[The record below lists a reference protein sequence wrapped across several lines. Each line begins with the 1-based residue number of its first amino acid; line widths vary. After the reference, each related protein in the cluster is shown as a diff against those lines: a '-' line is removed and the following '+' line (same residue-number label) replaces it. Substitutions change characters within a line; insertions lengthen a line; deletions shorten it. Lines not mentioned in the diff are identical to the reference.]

1 MLEILLYAGRAIMPL
16 LLTMALGCW
25 LRRSAHWSDDFYRQL
40 NSFCFH
46 VLLPVQLFLNVY
58 AIEDL
63 SVLNWRL
70 LGFIVLCIVGAAGL
84 GVAVAPLFAR
94 ERAQRVVIAQ
104 ATFRANQ
111 VIMGIPLA
119 SALGGQ
125 DALIFASLVTSV
137 CVPVFNMLAVLM
149 LTAYSTDGKSI
160 SWREEVRQIFRNPL
174 ILGALAGLVTVLV
187 RQLLPQVDGQ
197 PVFSLRSGLPSIYKA
212 CSDLSKV
219 ASPLV
224 LLILGAVAFVLL
236 LFCNVPEEAAAP
248 ADAPAQKGGYDWR
261 IIVPYVLVF
270 GFYFIAEH
278 GVMNWMVAYGVDGLG
293 LPQASAAK
301 YLSVFF
307 GGMMIGR
314 LCLSPLVD
322 KLGALKSLAA
332 FGGVSCVL
340 YLIGSLGGAVTM
352 PVWAISGLSFSIL
365 YPTLVMSIR
374 LYFPA
379 QQVSGAAGT
388 ILSIASLADILFN
401 VGFGKLVDMTGYA
414 VSIRVLPLSALAF
427 FIVFILFTKFCKP
440 TQKLK

>member
-1 MLEILLYAGRAIMPL
+1 MTKKWSSRLTFFAFVVLMVGLGSNDSLRGIFSTIFQEHFSLTTTQLGLIVTASYIGNLVFLLVGGNLSTRFSKKRVLQVLILIWMAALALFAFTSNYTVLLIGMALALGSSTLLNTTMNLITPL
-16 LLTMALGCW
+16 LFATAPG
-25 LRRSAHWSDDFYRQL
+25 FFV
-40 NSFCFH
+40 NF
-46 VLLPVQLFLNVY
+46 LFFTQE
-58 AIEDL
+58 I
-63 SVLNWRL
+63 
-70 LGFIVLCIVGAAGL
+70 G
-84 GVAVAPLFAR
+84 
-94 ERAQRVVIAQ
+94 
-104 ATFRANQ
+104 
-111 VIMGIPLA
+111 
-119 SALGGQ
+119 
-125 DALIFASLVTSV
+125 TSGSQ
-137 CVPVFNMLAVLM
+137 
-149 LTAYSTDGKSI
+149 Y
-160 SWREEVRQIFRNPL
+160 
-174 ILGALAGLVTVLV
+174 ILGSHA
-187 RQLLPQVDGQ
+187 DGFAFWQ
-197 PVFSLRSGLPSIYKA
+197 HTN
-212 CSDLSKV
+212 
-219 ASPLV
+219 LV

-401 VGFGKLVDMTGYA
+401 VGFGKLVDMACKLGRATRPDIHLGICGEHGGDSSSVEFCHRVGLDY
-414 VSIRVLPLSALAF
+414 VSCSPFRVPIARLAAAQAAIRE
-427 FIVFILFTKFCKP
+427 
-440 TQKLK
+440 QRQ

>member
-1 MLEILLYAGRAIMPL
+1 MTKKWSSRLTFFAFVVLMVGLGSNDSLRGIFPTIFQEHFSLTTTQLGLIVTASYIGNLVFLLVGGNLSTRFSKKRVLQVLILIWMAALALFAFTSNYTVLLIGMALALGSSTLLNTTMNLITPL
-16 LLTMALGCW
+16 LFATAPG
-25 LRRSAHWSDDFYRQL
+25 FFV
-40 NSFCFH
+40 NF
-46 VLLPVQLFLNVY
+46 LFFTQE
-58 AIEDL
+58 I
-63 SVLNWRL
+63 
-70 LGFIVLCIVGAAGL
+70 G
-84 GVAVAPLFAR
+84 
-94 ERAQRVVIAQ
+94 
-104 ATFRANQ
+104 
-111 VIMGIPLA
+111 
-119 SALGGQ
+119 
-125 DALIFASLVTSV
+125 TSGSQ
-137 CVPVFNMLAVLM
+137 
-149 LTAYSTDGKSI
+149 Y
-160 SWREEVRQIFRNPL
+160 
-174 ILGALAGLVTVLV
+174 ILGSHA
-187 RQLLPQVDGQ
+187 DGFAFWQ
-197 PVFSLRSGLPSIYKA
+197 HTN
-212 CSDLSKV
+212 
-219 ASPLV
+219 LV

-236 LFCNVPEEAAAP
+236 LFCNVPEEAADP
-248 ADAPAQKGGYDWR
+248 ADTPAQKGGYDWR

-401 VGFGKLVDMTGYA
+401 VGFGKLVDMAGYA
-414 VSIRVLPLSALAF
+414 VSIRVLPLSVLAF
-427 FIVFILFTKFCKP
+427 FIVFMLFTKFCKP

>member
-1 MLEILLYAGRAIMPL
+1 MTKKWSSRLTFFAFVVLMVGLGSNDSLRGIFSTIFQEHFSLTTTQLGLIVTASYIGNLVFLLVGGNLSTRFSKKRVLQVLILIWMAALALFAFTSNYTVLLIGMALALGSSTLLNTTMNLITPL
-16 LLTMALGCW
+16 LFATAPG
-25 LRRSAHWSDDFYRQL
+25 FFV
-40 NSFCFH
+40 NF
-46 VLLPVQLFLNVY
+46 LFFTQE
-58 AIEDL
+58 I
-63 SVLNWRL
+63 
-70 LGFIVLCIVGAAGL
+70 G
-84 GVAVAPLFAR
+84 
-94 ERAQRVVIAQ
+94 
-104 ATFRANQ
+104 
-111 VIMGIPLA
+111 
-119 SALGGQ
+119 
-125 DALIFASLVTSV
+125 TSGSQ
-137 CVPVFNMLAVLM
+137 
-149 LTAYSTDGKSI
+149 Y
-160 SWREEVRQIFRNPL
+160 
-174 ILGALAGLVTVLV
+174 ILGSHA
-187 RQLLPQVDGQ
+187 DGFAFWQ
-197 PVFSLRSGLPSIYKA
+197 HTN
-212 CSDLSKV
+212 
-219 ASPLV
+219 LV

-414 VSIRVLPLSALAF
+414 VSIRVLPLSVLAF
-427 FIVFILFTKFCKP
+427 FIVFMMFTKFCKP

>member
-1 MLEILLYAGRAIMPL
+1 MIKKWSSRLTFFAFVVLMVGLGSNDSLRGIFSTIFQEHFSLTTTQLGLIVTASYIGNLVFLLVGGNLSTRFSKKRVLQVLILIWMAALALFAFTSNYTVLLIGMALALGSSTLLNTTMNLITPL
-16 LLTMALGCW
+16 LFATAPG
-25 LRRSAHWSDDFYRQL
+25 FFV
-40 NSFCFH
+40 NF
-46 VLLPVQLFLNVY
+46 LFFTQE
-58 AIEDL
+58 I
-63 SVLNWRL
+63 
-70 LGFIVLCIVGAAGL
+70 G
-84 GVAVAPLFAR
+84 
-94 ERAQRVVIAQ
+94 
-104 ATFRANQ
+104 
-111 VIMGIPLA
+111 
-119 SALGGQ
+119 
-125 DALIFASLVTSV
+125 TSGSQ
-137 CVPVFNMLAVLM
+137 
-149 LTAYSTDGKSI
+149 Y
-160 SWREEVRQIFRNPL
+160 
-174 ILGALAGLVTVLV
+174 ILGSHA
-187 RQLLPQVDGQ
+187 DGFAFWQ
-197 PVFSLRSGLPSIYKA
+197 HTN
-212 CSDLSKV
+212 
-219 ASPLV
+219 LV

-401 VGFGKLVDMTGYA
+401 VGFGKLVDMASYA
-414 VSIRVLPLSALAF
+414 VSIRVLPLSVLAF
-427 FIVFILFTKFCKP
+427 FIVFMLFTKFCKP

>member
-1 MLEILLYAGRAIMPL
+1 MTKKWSSRLTFFAFVVLMVGLGSNDSLRGIFSTIFQEHFSLTTTQLGLIVTASYIGNLVFLLVGGNLSTRFSKKRVLQVLILIWMAALALFAFTSNYTVLLIGMALALGSSTLLNTTMNLITPL
-16 LLTMALGCW
+16 LFATAPG
-25 LRRSAHWSDDFYRQL
+25 FFV
-40 NSFCFH
+40 NF
-46 VLLPVQLFLNVY
+46 LFFTQE
-58 AIEDL
+58 I
-63 SVLNWRL
+63 
-70 LGFIVLCIVGAAGL
+70 G
-84 GVAVAPLFAR
+84 
-94 ERAQRVVIAQ
+94 
-104 ATFRANQ
+104 
-111 VIMGIPLA
+111 
-119 SALGGQ
+119 
-125 DALIFASLVTSV
+125 TSGSQ
-137 CVPVFNMLAVLM
+137 
-149 LTAYSTDGKSI
+149 Y
-160 SWREEVRQIFRNPL
+160 
-174 ILGALAGLVTVLV
+174 ILGSHA
-187 RQLLPQVDGQ
+187 DGFAFWQ
-197 PVFSLRSGLPSIYKA
+197 HTN
-212 CSDLSKV
+212 
-219 ASPLV
+219 LV

-352 PVWAISGLSFSIL
+352 PIWAISGLSFSIL

-414 VSIRVLPLSALAF
+414 VSIRVLPLSVLAF
-427 FIVFILFTKFCKP
+427 FIVFMLFTKFCKP

>member
-1 MLEILLYAGRAIMPL
+1 MTKKWSSRLTFFAFVVLMVGLGSNDSLRGIFSTIFQEHFSLTTTQLGLIVTASYIGNLVFLLVGGNLSTRFSKKRVLQVLILIWMAALALFAFTSNYTVLLIGMALALGSSTLLNTTMNLITPL
-16 LLTMALGCW
+16 LFATAPG
-25 LRRSAHWSDDFYRQL
+25 FFV
-40 NSFCFH
+40 NF
-46 VLLPVQLFLNVY
+46 LFFTQE
-58 AIEDL
+58 I
-63 SVLNWRL
+63 
-70 LGFIVLCIVGAAGL
+70 G
-84 GVAVAPLFAR
+84 
-94 ERAQRVVIAQ
+94 
-104 ATFRANQ
+104 
-111 VIMGIPLA
+111 
-119 SALGGQ
+119 
-125 DALIFASLVTSV
+125 TSGSQ
-137 CVPVFNMLAVLM
+137 
-149 LTAYSTDGKSI
+149 Y
-160 SWREEVRQIFRNPL
+160 
-174 ILGALAGLVTVLV
+174 ILGSHA
-187 RQLLPQVDGQ
+187 DGFAFWQ
-197 PVFSLRSGLPSIYKA
+197 HTN
-212 CSDLSKV
+212 
-219 ASPLV
+219 LV

-340 YLIGSLGGAVTM
+340 YLVGSLGGAVTM

-414 VSIRVLPLSALAF
+414 VSIRVLPLSVLAF
-427 FIVFILFTKFCKP
+427 FIVFMLFTKFCKP

>member
-1 MLEILLYAGRAIMPL
+1 MTKKWSSRLTFFAFVVLMVGLGSNDSLRGIFSTIFQEHFSLTTTQLGLIVTASYIGNLVFLLVGGNLSTRFSKKRVLQVLILIWMAALALFAFTSNYTVLLIGMALALGSSTLLNTTMNLITPL
-16 LLTMALGCW
+16 LFATAPG
-25 LRRSAHWSDDFYRQL
+25 FFV
-40 NSFCFH
+40 NF
-46 VLLPVQLFLNVY
+46 LFFTQE
-58 AIEDL
+58 I
-63 SVLNWRL
+63 
-70 LGFIVLCIVGAAGL
+70 G
-84 GVAVAPLFAR
+84 
-94 ERAQRVVIAQ
+94 
-104 ATFRANQ
+104 
-111 VIMGIPLA
+111 
-119 SALGGQ
+119 
-125 DALIFASLVTSV
+125 TSGSQ
-137 CVPVFNMLAVLM
+137 
-149 LTAYSTDGKSI
+149 Y
-160 SWREEVRQIFRNPL
+160 
-174 ILGALAGLVTVLV
+174 ILGSHANGFAFWQHTN
-187 RQLLPQVDGQ
+187 
-197 PVFSLRSGLPSIYKA
+197 
-212 CSDLSKV
+212 
-219 ASPLV
+219 LV

-278 GVMNWMVAYGVDGLG
+278 GVMNWMVAYGVDGLS

-401 VGFGKLVDMTGYA
+401 VGFGKLVDMAGYA
-414 VSIRVLPLSALAF
+414 VSIRVLPLSVLAF
-427 FIVFILFTKFCKP
+427 FIVFMLFTKFCKP

>member
-1 MLEILLYAGRAIMPL
+1 MTKKWSSRLTFFAFVVLMVGLGSNDSLRGIFSTIFQEHFSLTTTQLGLIVTASYIGNLVFLLVGGNLSTRFSKKRVLQVLILIWMAALALFAFTSNYTVLLIGMALALGSSTLLNTTMNLITPL
-16 LLTMALGCW
+16 LFATAPGFFVNFLFFTQEIGTSGSQYVLG
-25 LRRSAHWSDDFYRQL
+25 SHAD
-40 NSFCFH
+40 
-46 VLLPVQLFLNVY
+46 
-58 AIEDL
+58 
-63 SVLNWRL
+63 
-70 LGFIVLCIVGAAGL
+70 GFA
-84 GVAVAPLFAR
+84 FW
-94 ERAQRVVIAQ
+94 QH
-104 ATFRANQ
+104 T
-111 VIMGIPLA
+111 
-119 SALGGQ
+119 
-125 DALIFASLVTSV
+125 T
-137 CVPVFNMLAVLM
+137 
-149 LTAYSTDGKSI
+149 
-160 SWREEVRQIFRNPL
+160 
-174 ILGALAGLVTVLV
+174 
-187 RQLLPQVDGQ
+187 
-197 PVFSLRSGLPSIYKA
+197 
-212 CSDLSKV
+212 
-219 ASPLV
+219 LV

-248 ADAPAQKGGYDWR
+248 ADTPAQKGGYDWR
-261 IIVPYVLVF
+261 IVVPYVLVF

-340 YLIGSLGGAVTM
+340 YLIGSLGGAVAM
-352 PVWAISGLSFSIL
+352 PIWAISGLSFSIL

-401 VGFGKLVDMTGYA
+401 VGFGKLVDMAGYA
-414 VSIRVLPLSALAF
+414 VSIRVLPLSVLAF
-427 FIVFILFTKFCKP
+427 FIVFMLFTKFCKP

>member
-1 MLEILLYAGRAIMPL
+1 MTKKWSSRLTFFAFVVLMVGLGSNDSLRGIFSTIFQEHFSLTTTQLGLIVTASYIGNLVFLLVGGNLSTRFSKKRVLQVLILIWMAALALFAFTSNYTVLLIGMALALGSSTLLNTTMNLITPL
-16 LLTMALGCW
+16 LFATAPG
-25 LRRSAHWSDDFYRQL
+25 FFV
-40 NSFCFH
+40 NF
-46 VLLPVQLFLNVY
+46 LFFTQE
-58 AIEDL
+58 I
-63 SVLNWRL
+63 
-70 LGFIVLCIVGAAGL
+70 G
-84 GVAVAPLFAR
+84 
-94 ERAQRVVIAQ
+94 
-104 ATFRANQ
+104 
-111 VIMGIPLA
+111 
-119 SALGGQ
+119 
-125 DALIFASLVTSV
+125 TSGSQ
-137 CVPVFNMLAVLM
+137 
-149 LTAYSTDGKSI
+149 Y
-160 SWREEVRQIFRNPL
+160 
-174 ILGALAGLVTVLV
+174 ILGSHA
-187 RQLLPQVDGQ
+187 DGFAFWQ
-197 PVFSLRSGLPSIYKA
+197 HTN
-212 CSDLSKV
+212 
-219 ASPLV
+219 LV

-293 LPQASAAK
+293 LPQGSAAK

-322 KLGALKSLAA
+322 KLGAIKSLAA

-401 VGFGKLVDMTGYA
+401 VGFGKLVDMAGYA
-414 VSIRVLPLSALAF
+414 VSIRVLPLSVLAF
-427 FIVFILFTKFCKP
+427 FIVFMLFTKFCKP

>member
-1 MLEILLYAGRAIMPL
+1 MTKKWSSRLTFFAFVVLMVGLGSNDSLRGIFSTIFQEHFSLTTTQLGLIVTASYIGNLVFLLVGGNLSTRFSKKRVLQVLILIWMAALALFAFTSNYTVLLIGMALALGSSTLLNTTMNLITPL
-16 LLTMALGCW
+16 LFAIAPG
-25 LRRSAHWSDDFYRQL
+25 FFV
-40 NSFCFH
+40 NF
-46 VLLPVQLFLNVY
+46 LFFTQE
-58 AIEDL
+58 I
-63 SVLNWRL
+63 
-70 LGFIVLCIVGAAGL
+70 G
-84 GVAVAPLFAR
+84 
-94 ERAQRVVIAQ
+94 
-104 ATFRANQ
+104 
-111 VIMGIPLA
+111 
-119 SALGGQ
+119 
-125 DALIFASLVTSV
+125 TSGSQ
-137 CVPVFNMLAVLM
+137 
-149 LTAYSTDGKSI
+149 Y
-160 SWREEVRQIFRNPL
+160 
-174 ILGALAGLVTVLV
+174 ILGSHANGFAFWQHTN
-187 RQLLPQVDGQ
+187 
-197 PVFSLRSGLPSIYKA
+197 
-212 CSDLSKV
+212 
-219 ASPLV
+219 LV

-401 VGFGKLVDMTGYA
+401 VGFGKLVDMAGYA
-414 VSIRVLPLSALAF
+414 VSIRVLPLSVLAF
-427 FIVFILFTKFCKP
+427 FIVFMLFTKFCKP

>member
-1 MLEILLYAGRAIMPL
+1 MTKKWSSRLTFFAFVVLMVGLGSNDSLRGIFSTIFQEHFSLTTTQLGLIVTASYIGNLVFLLVGGNLSTRFSKKRVLQVLILIWMAALALFAFTSNYTVLLIGMALALGSSTLLNTTMNLITPL
-16 LLTMALGCW
+16 LFATAPG
-25 LRRSAHWSDDFYRQL
+25 FFV
-40 NSFCFH
+40 NF
-46 VLLPVQLFLNVY
+46 LFFTQE
-58 AIEDL
+58 I
-63 SVLNWRL
+63 
-70 LGFIVLCIVGAAGL
+70 G
-84 GVAVAPLFAR
+84 
-94 ERAQRVVIAQ
+94 
-104 ATFRANQ
+104 
-111 VIMGIPLA
+111 
-119 SALGGQ
+119 
-125 DALIFASLVTSV
+125 TSGSQ
-137 CVPVFNMLAVLM
+137 
-149 LTAYSTDGKSI
+149 Y
-160 SWREEVRQIFRNPL
+160 
-174 ILGALAGLVTVLV
+174 ILGSHA
-187 RQLLPQVDGQ
+187 DGFAFWQ
-197 PVFSLRSGLPSIYKA
+197 HTN
-212 CSDLSKV
+212 
-219 ASPLV
+219 LV

-301 YLSVFF
+301 YLSVCF

-401 VGFGKLVDMTGYA
+401 VGFGKLVDMAGYA
-414 VSIRVLPLSALAF
+414 VSIRVLPLSVLAF
-427 FIVFILFTKFCKP
+427 FIVFMLFTKFCKP

>member
-1 MLEILLYAGRAIMPL
+1 MTKKWSSRLTFFAFVVLMVGLGSNDSLRGIFSTIFQEHFSLTTTQLGLIVTASYIGNLVFLLVGGNLSTRFSKKRVLQVLILIWMAALALFAFTSNYTVL
-16 LLTMALGCW
+16 LIGMALGSST
-25 LRRSAHWSDDFYRQL
+25 LL
-40 NSFCFH
+40 NTTMN
-46 VLLPVQLFLNVY
+46 LITPL
-58 AIEDL
+58 
-63 SVLNWRL
+63 
-70 LGFIVLCIVGAAGL
+70 
-84 GVAVAPLFAR
+84 LFATAPGFFVNFLFFTQ
-94 ERAQRVVIAQ
+94 EI
-104 ATFRANQ
+104 
-111 VIMGIPLA
+111 G
-119 SALGGQ
+119 
-125 DALIFASLVTSV
+125 TSGSQ
-137 CVPVFNMLAVLM
+137 
-149 LTAYSTDGKSI
+149 Y
-160 SWREEVRQIFRNPL
+160 
-174 ILGALAGLVTVLV
+174 ILGSHA
-187 RQLLPQVDGQ
+187 DGFAFWQ
-197 PVFSLRSGLPSIYKA
+197 HTN
-212 CSDLSKV
+212 
-219 ASPLV
+219 LV

-401 VGFGKLVDMTGYA
+401 VGFGKLVDMAGYA
-414 VSIRVLPLSALAF
+414 VSIRVLPLSVLAF
-427 FIVFILFTKFCKP
+427 FIVFMLFTKFCKP

>member
-1 MLEILLYAGRAIMPL
+1 MTKKWSSRLTFFAFVVLMVGLGSNDSLRGIFSTIFQEHFSLTTTQLGLIVTASYIGNLVFLLVGGNLSTRFSKKRVLQVLILIWMAALALFAFTSNYTVLLIGMALALGSSTLLNTTMNLITPL
-16 LLTMALGCW
+16 LFATAPG
-25 LRRSAHWSDDFYRQL
+25 FFV
-40 NSFCFH
+40 NF
-46 VLLPVQLFLNVY
+46 LFFTQE
-58 AIEDL
+58 I
-63 SVLNWRL
+63 
-70 LGFIVLCIVGAAGL
+70 G
-84 GVAVAPLFAR
+84 
-94 ERAQRVVIAQ
+94 
-104 ATFRANQ
+104 
-111 VIMGIPLA
+111 
-119 SALGGQ
+119 
-125 DALIFASLVTSV
+125 TSGSQ
-137 CVPVFNMLAVLM
+137 
-149 LTAYSTDGKSI
+149 Y
-160 SWREEVRQIFRNPL
+160 
-174 ILGALAGLVTVLV
+174 ILGSHANGFAFWQHTN
-187 RQLLPQVDGQ
+187 
-197 PVFSLRSGLPSIYKA
+197 
-212 CSDLSKV
+212 
-219 ASPLV
+219 LV

-401 VGFGKLVDMTGYA
+401 VGFGKLVDMAGYA
-414 VSIRVLPLSALAF
+414 VSIRVLPLSVLAF
-427 FIVFILFTKFCKP
+427 FIVFMLFTKFCKP

>member
-1 MLEILLYAGRAIMPL
+1 MTKKWSSRLTFFAFVVLMVGLGSNDSLRGIFSTIFQEHFSLTTTQLGLIVTASYIGNLVFLLVGGNLSTRFSKKRVLLVLILIWMAALALFAFTSNYTVLLIGMALALGSSTLLNTTMNLITPL
-16 LLTMALGCW
+16 LFATAPGFFVNFLFFTQEIGTSGSQYVLG
-25 LRRSAHWSDDFYRQL
+25 SHAD
-40 NSFCFH
+40 
-46 VLLPVQLFLNVY
+46 
-58 AIEDL
+58 
-63 SVLNWRL
+63 
-70 LGFIVLCIVGAAGL
+70 GFA
-84 GVAVAPLFAR
+84 FW
-94 ERAQRVVIAQ
+94 QH
-104 ATFRANQ
+104 TN
-111 VIMGIPLA
+111 
-119 SALGGQ
+119 
-125 DALIFASLVTSV
+125 
-137 CVPVFNMLAVLM
+137 
-149 LTAYSTDGKSI
+149 
-160 SWREEVRQIFRNPL
+160 
-174 ILGALAGLVTVLV
+174 
-187 RQLLPQVDGQ
+187 
-197 PVFSLRSGLPSIYKA
+197 
-212 CSDLSKV
+212 
-219 ASPLV
+219 LV

-332 FGGVSCVL
+332 FAGVSCVL

-401 VGFGKLVDMTGYA
+401 VGFGKLVDMAGYA
-414 VSIRVLPLSALAF
+414 VSIRVLPLSVLAF
-427 FIVFILFTKFCKP
+427 FIVFMLFTKFCKP

>member
-1 MLEILLYAGRAIMPL
+1 MIKKWSSRLTFFAFVVLMVGLGSNDSLRGIFSTIFQEHFSLTTTQLGLIVTASYIGNLVFLLVGGNLSTRFSKKRVLQVLILIWMAALALFAFTSNYTVLLIGMALALGSSTLLNTTMNLITPL
-16 LLTMALGCW
+16 LFATAPG
-25 LRRSAHWSDDFYRQL
+25 FFV
-40 NSFCFH
+40 NF
-46 VLLPVQLFLNVY
+46 LFFTQE
-58 AIEDL
+58 I
-63 SVLNWRL
+63 
-70 LGFIVLCIVGAAGL
+70 G
-84 GVAVAPLFAR
+84 
-94 ERAQRVVIAQ
+94 
-104 ATFRANQ
+104 
-111 VIMGIPLA
+111 
-119 SALGGQ
+119 
-125 DALIFASLVTSV
+125 TSGSQ
-137 CVPVFNMLAVLM
+137 
-149 LTAYSTDGKSI
+149 Y
-160 SWREEVRQIFRNPL
+160 
-174 ILGALAGLVTVLV
+174 ILGSHADGFAFWQHTN
-187 RQLLPQVDGQ
+187 LL
-197 PVFSLRSGLPSIYKA
+197 
-212 CSDLSKV
+212 
-219 ASPLV
+219 

-401 VGFGKLVDMTGYA
+401 VGFGKLVDMAGYA
-414 VSIRVLPLSALAF
+414 VSIRVLPLSVLAF
-427 FIVFILFTKFCKP
+427 FIVFMLFTKFCKP

>member
-1 MLEILLYAGRAIMPL
+1 MTKKWSSRLTFFAFVVLMVGLGSNDSLRGIFSTIFQEHFSLTTTQLGLIVTASYIGNLVFLLVGGNLSTRFSKKRVLQVLILIWMAALTLFAFTSNYTVLLIGMALALGSSTLLNTTMNLITPL
-16 LLTMALGCW
+16 LFATAPG
-25 LRRSAHWSDDFYRQL
+25 FFV
-40 NSFCFH
+40 NF
-46 VLLPVQLFLNVY
+46 LFFTQE
-58 AIEDL
+58 I
-63 SVLNWRL
+63 
-70 LGFIVLCIVGAAGL
+70 G
-84 GVAVAPLFAR
+84 
-94 ERAQRVVIAQ
+94 
-104 ATFRANQ
+104 
-111 VIMGIPLA
+111 
-119 SALGGQ
+119 
-125 DALIFASLVTSV
+125 TSGSQ
-137 CVPVFNMLAVLM
+137 
-149 LTAYSTDGKSI
+149 Y
-160 SWREEVRQIFRNPL
+160 
-174 ILGALAGLVTVLV
+174 ILGSHA
-187 RQLLPQVDGQ
+187 DGFAFWQ
-197 PVFSLRSGLPSIYKA
+197 HTN
-212 CSDLSKV
+212 
-219 ASPLV
+219 LV

-401 VGFGKLVDMTGYA
+401 VGFGKLVDMAGYA
-414 VSIRVLPLSALAF
+414 VSIRVLPLSVLAF
-427 FIVFILFTKFCKP
+427 FIVFMLFTKFCKP
-440 TQKLK
+440 MQKLK

>member
-1 MLEILLYAGRAIMPL
+1 MTKKWSSRLTFFAFVVLMVGLGSNDSLRGIFSTIFQEHFSLTTTQLGLIVTASYIGNLVFLLVGGNLSTRFSKKRVLQVLILIWMAALALFAFTSNYTVLLIGMALALGSSTLWNTTMNLITPL
-16 LLTMALGCW
+16 LFATAPG
-25 LRRSAHWSDDFYRQL
+25 FFV
-40 NSFCFH
+40 NF
-46 VLLPVQLFLNVY
+46 LFFTQE
-58 AIEDL
+58 I
-63 SVLNWRL
+63 
-70 LGFIVLCIVGAAGL
+70 G
-84 GVAVAPLFAR
+84 
-94 ERAQRVVIAQ
+94 
-104 ATFRANQ
+104 
-111 VIMGIPLA
+111 
-119 SALGGQ
+119 
-125 DALIFASLVTSV
+125 TSGSQ
-137 CVPVFNMLAVLM
+137 
-149 LTAYSTDGKSI
+149 Y
-160 SWREEVRQIFRNPL
+160 
-174 ILGALAGLVTVLV
+174 ILGSHA
-187 RQLLPQVDGQ
+187 DGFAFWQ
-197 PVFSLRSGLPSIYKA
+197 HTN
-212 CSDLSKV
+212 
-219 ASPLV
+219 LV

-322 KLGALKSLAA
+322 KLGAIKSLAA

-401 VGFGKLVDMTGYA
+401 VGFGKLVDMAGYA
-414 VSIRVLPLSALAF
+414 VSIRVLPLSVLAF
-427 FIVFILFTKFCKP
+427 FIVFMLFTKFCKP

>member
-1 MLEILLYAGRAIMPL
+1 MTKKWSSRLTFFAFVVLMVGLGSNDSLRGIFSTIFQEHFSLTTTQLGLIVTASYIGNLVFLLVGGNLSTRFSKKRVLQVLILIWMAALALFAFTSNYTVLLIGMALALGSSTLLNTTMNLITPL
-16 LLTMALGCW
+16 LFATAPG
-25 LRRSAHWSDDFYRQL
+25 FFV
-40 NSFCFH
+40 NF
-46 VLLPVQLFLNVY
+46 LFFTQE
-58 AIEDL
+58 I
-63 SVLNWRL
+63 
-70 LGFIVLCIVGAAGL
+70 G
-84 GVAVAPLFAR
+84 
-94 ERAQRVVIAQ
+94 
-104 ATFRANQ
+104 
-111 VIMGIPLA
+111 
-119 SALGGQ
+119 
-125 DALIFASLVTSV
+125 TSGSQ
-137 CVPVFNMLAVLM
+137 
-149 LTAYSTDGKSI
+149 Y
-160 SWREEVRQIFRNPL
+160 
-174 ILGALAGLVTVLV
+174 ILGSHA
-187 RQLLPQVDGQ
+187 DGFAFWQ
-197 PVFSLRSGLPSIYKA
+197 HTN
-212 CSDLSKV
+212 
-219 ASPLV
+219 LV

-278 GVMNWMVAYGVDGLG
+278 GVMNWMVAYGVDGLD

-401 VGFGKLVDMTGYA
+401 VGFGKLVDMAGYA
-414 VSIRVLPLSALAF
+414 VSIRVLPLSVLAF
-427 FIVFILFTKFCKP
+427 FIVFMLFTKFCKP

>member
-1 MLEILLYAGRAIMPL
+1 MTKKWSSRLTFFAFVVLMVGLGSNDSLRGIFSTIFQEHFSLTTTQLGLIVTASYIGNLVFLLVGGNLSTRFSKKRVLQVLILIWMAALALFAFTSNYTVLLIGMALALGSSTLLNPTMNLITPL
-16 LLTMALGCW
+16 LFATAPG
-25 LRRSAHWSDDFYRQL
+25 FFV
-40 NSFCFH
+40 NF
-46 VLLPVQLFLNVY
+46 LFFTQE
-58 AIEDL
+58 I
-63 SVLNWRL
+63 
-70 LGFIVLCIVGAAGL
+70 G
-84 GVAVAPLFAR
+84 
-94 ERAQRVVIAQ
+94 
-104 ATFRANQ
+104 
-111 VIMGIPLA
+111 
-119 SALGGQ
+119 
-125 DALIFASLVTSV
+125 TSGSQ
-137 CVPVFNMLAVLM
+137 
-149 LTAYSTDGKSI
+149 Y
-160 SWREEVRQIFRNPL
+160 
-174 ILGALAGLVTVLV
+174 ILGSHA
-187 RQLLPQVDGQ
+187 DGFAFWQ
-197 PVFSLRSGLPSIYKA
+197 HTN
-212 CSDLSKV
+212 
-219 ASPLV
+219 LV

-401 VGFGKLVDMTGYA
+401 VGFGKLVDMAGYA
-414 VSIRVLPLSALAF
+414 VSIRVLPLSVLAF
-427 FIVFILFTKFCKP
+427 FIVFMLFTKFCKP

>member
-1 MLEILLYAGRAIMPL
+1 MTKKWSSRLTFFAFVVLMVGLGSNDSLRGIFSTIFQEHFSLTTTQLGLIVTASYIGNLVFLLVGGNLSTRFSKKRVLQVLILIWMAALALFAFTSNYTVLLIGMALALGSSTLLNTTMNLITPL
-16 LLTMALGCW
+16 LFATAPG
-25 LRRSAHWSDDFYRQL
+25 FFV
-40 NSFCFH
+40 NF
-46 VLLPVQLFLNVY
+46 LFFTQE
-58 AIEDL
+58 I
-63 SVLNWRL
+63 
-70 LGFIVLCIVGAAGL
+70 G
-84 GVAVAPLFAR
+84 
-94 ERAQRVVIAQ
+94 
-104 ATFRANQ
+104 
-111 VIMGIPLA
+111 
-119 SALGGQ
+119 
-125 DALIFASLVTSV
+125 TSGSQ
-137 CVPVFNMLAVLM
+137 
-149 LTAYSTDGKSI
+149 Y
-160 SWREEVRQIFRNPL
+160 
-174 ILGALAGLVTVLV
+174 ILGSHA
-187 RQLLPQVDGQ
+187 DGFAFWQ
-197 PVFSLRSGLPSIYKA
+197 HTN
-212 CSDLSKV
+212 
-219 ASPLV
+219 LV

-236 LFCNVPEEAAAP
+236 LFCNVPEEATDP
-248 ADAPAQKGGYDWR
+248 ADTPAQKGGYDWR

-401 VGFGKLVDMTGYA
+401 VGFGKLVDMAGYA
-414 VSIRVLPLSALAF
+414 VSIRVLPLSVLAF
-427 FIVFILFTKFCKP
+427 FIVFMLFTKFCKP
-440 TQKLK
+440 TKKLK

>member
-1 MLEILLYAGRAIMPL
+1 MTKKWSSRLTFFAFVVLMVGLGSNDSLRGIFSTIFQEHFSLTTTQLGLIVTASYIGNLVFLLVGGNLSTRFSKKRVLQVLILIWMAALALFAFTSNYTVLLIGMALALGSSTLLNTTMNLITPL
-16 LLTMALGCW
+16 LFATAPGFFVNFLFFTQEIGTSGSQYVLG
-25 LRRSAHWSDDFYRQL
+25 SHAD
-40 NSFCFH
+40 
-46 VLLPVQLFLNVY
+46 
-58 AIEDL
+58 
-63 SVLNWRL
+63 
-70 LGFIVLCIVGAAGL
+70 GFA
-84 GVAVAPLFAR
+84 FW
-94 ERAQRVVIAQ
+94 QH
-104 ATFRANQ
+104 TN
-111 VIMGIPLA
+111 
-119 SALGGQ
+119 
-125 DALIFASLVTSV
+125 
-137 CVPVFNMLAVLM
+137 
-149 LTAYSTDGKSI
+149 
-160 SWREEVRQIFRNPL
+160 
-174 ILGALAGLVTVLV
+174 
-187 RQLLPQVDGQ
+187 
-197 PVFSLRSGLPSIYKA
+197 
-212 CSDLSKV
+212 
-219 ASPLV
+219 LV

-236 LFCNVPEEAAAP
+236 LFCNVPEEAATP

-340 YLIGSLGGAVTM
+340 YLIGSLGGAVAM
-352 PVWAISGLSFSIL
+352 PIWAISGLSFSIL

-401 VGFGKLVDMTGYA
+401 VGFGKLVDMAGYA
-414 VSIRVLPLSALAF
+414 VSIRVLPLSVLAF
-427 FIVFILFTKFCKP
+427 FIVFMLFTKFCKP

>member
-1 MLEILLYAGRAIMPL
+1 MTKKWSSRLTFFAFVVLMVGLGSNDSLRGIFSTIFQEHFSLTTTQLGLIVTASYIGNLVFLLVGGNLSTRFSKKRVLQVLILIWMAALALFAFTSNYTVLLIGMALALGSSTLLNTTMNLITPL
-16 LLTMALGCW
+16 LFATAPG
-25 LRRSAHWSDDFYRQL
+25 FFV
-40 NSFCFH
+40 NF
-46 VLLPVQLFLNVY
+46 LFFTQE
-58 AIEDL
+58 I
-63 SVLNWRL
+63 
-70 LGFIVLCIVGAAGL
+70 G
-84 GVAVAPLFAR
+84 
-94 ERAQRVVIAQ
+94 
-104 ATFRANQ
+104 
-111 VIMGIPLA
+111 
-119 SALGGQ
+119 
-125 DALIFASLVTSV
+125 TSGSQ
-137 CVPVFNMLAVLM
+137 
-149 LTAYSTDGKSI
+149 Y
-160 SWREEVRQIFRNPL
+160 
-174 ILGALAGLVTVLV
+174 ILGSHA
-187 RQLLPQVDGQ
+187 DGFAFWQ
-197 PVFSLRSGLPSIYKA
+197 HTN
-212 CSDLSKV
+212 
-219 ASPLV
+219 LV

-236 LFCNVPEEAAAP
+236 LFCNVPEEAAAS

-322 KLGALKSLAA
+322 KLGALKSLAT

-401 VGFGKLVDMTGYA
+401 VGFGKLVDMAGYA
-414 VSIRVLPLSALAF
+414 VSIRVLPLSVLAF
-427 FIVFILFTKFCKP
+427 FIVFMLFTKFCKP

>member
-1 MLEILLYAGRAIMPL
+1 MVGLGSNDSLRGIFSTIFQEHFSLTTTQLGLIVTASYIGNLVFLLVGGNLSTCFSKKRVLQVLILIWMAALALFAFTSNYTVLLIGMALALGSSTLLNTTMNLITPL
-16 LLTMALGCW
+16 LFATAPG
-25 LRRSAHWSDDFYRQL
+25 FFV
-40 NSFCFH
+40 NF
-46 VLLPVQLFLNVY
+46 LFFTQE
-58 AIEDL
+58 I
-63 SVLNWRL
+63 
-70 LGFIVLCIVGAAGL
+70 G
-84 GVAVAPLFAR
+84 
-94 ERAQRVVIAQ
+94 
-104 ATFRANQ
+104 
-111 VIMGIPLA
+111 
-119 SALGGQ
+119 
-125 DALIFASLVTSV
+125 TSGSQ
-137 CVPVFNMLAVLM
+137 
-149 LTAYSTDGKSI
+149 Y
-160 SWREEVRQIFRNPL
+160 
-174 ILGALAGLVTVLV
+174 ILGSHA
-187 RQLLPQVDGQ
+187 DGFAFWQ
-197 PVFSLRSGLPSIYKA
+197 HTN
-212 CSDLSKV
+212 
-219 ASPLV
+219 LV

-236 LFCNVPEEAAAP
+236 LFCNVPEETAAP

-401 VGFGKLVDMTGYA
+401 VGFGKLVDMAGYA

-427 FIVFILFTKFCKP
+427 FIVFMLFTKFCKP

>member
-1 MLEILLYAGRAIMPL
+1 MTKKWSSRLTFFAFVVLMVGLGSNDSLRGIFSTIFQEHFSLTTTQLGLIVTASYIGNLVFLLVGGNLSTRFSKKRVLQVLILIWMAALALFAFTSNYTVLLIGMALALGSSTLLNTTMNLITPL
-16 LLTMALGCW
+16 LFATAPG
-25 LRRSAHWSDDFYRQL
+25 FFV
-40 NSFCFH
+40 NF
-46 VLLPVQLFLNVY
+46 LFFTQE
-58 AIEDL
+58 I
-63 SVLNWRL
+63 
-70 LGFIVLCIVGAAGL
+70 G
-84 GVAVAPLFAR
+84 
-94 ERAQRVVIAQ
+94 
-104 ATFRANQ
+104 
-111 VIMGIPLA
+111 
-119 SALGGQ
+119 
-125 DALIFASLVTSV
+125 TSGSQ
-137 CVPVFNMLAVLM
+137 
-149 LTAYSTDGKSI
+149 Y
-160 SWREEVRQIFRNPL
+160 
-174 ILGALAGLVTVLV
+174 ILGSHA
-187 RQLLPQVDGQ
+187 DGFAFWQ
-197 PVFSLRSGLPSIYKA
+197 HTN
-212 CSDLSKV
+212 
-219 ASPLV
+219 LV

-307 GGMMIGR
+307 GGMLIGR

-365 YPTLVMSIR
+365 YPTLVRSIR

-401 VGFGKLVDMTGYA
+401 VGFGKLVDMAGYA
-414 VSIRVLPLSALAF
+414 VSIRVLPLSVLAF
-427 FIVFILFTKFCKP
+427 FIVFMLFTKFCKP

>member
-1 MLEILLYAGRAIMPL
+1 MTKKWSSRLTFFAFVVLMVGLGSNDSLRGIFSTIFQEHFSLTTTQLGLIVTASYIGNLVFLLVGGNLSTRFSKKRVLQVLILIWMAALALFAFTSNYTVLLIGMALALGSSTLLNTTMNLITPL
-16 LLTMALGCW
+16 LFATAPG
-25 LRRSAHWSDDFYRQL
+25 FFV
-40 NSFCFH
+40 NF
-46 VLLPVQLFLNVY
+46 LFFTQE
-58 AIEDL
+58 I
-63 SVLNWRL
+63 
-70 LGFIVLCIVGAAGL
+70 G
-84 GVAVAPLFAR
+84 
-94 ERAQRVVIAQ
+94 
-104 ATFRANQ
+104 
-111 VIMGIPLA
+111 
-119 SALGGQ
+119 
-125 DALIFASLVTSV
+125 TSGSQ
-137 CVPVFNMLAVLM
+137 
-149 LTAYSTDGKSI
+149 Y
-160 SWREEVRQIFRNPL
+160 
-174 ILGALAGLVTVLV
+174 ILGSHA
-187 RQLLPQVDGQ
+187 DG
-197 PVFSLRSGLPSIYKA
+197 FSFWQHTN
-212 CSDLSKV
+212 
-219 ASPLV
+219 LV

-401 VGFGKLVDMTGYA
+401 VGFGKLVDMAGYA
-414 VSIRVLPLSALAF
+414 VSIRVLPLSVLAF
-427 FIVFILFTKFCKP
+427 FIVFMLFTKFCKP

>member
-1 MLEILLYAGRAIMPL
+1 MTKKWSSRLTFLAFVVLMVGLGSNDSLRGIFSTIFQEHFSLTTTQLGLIVTASYIGNLVFLLVGGNLSTRFSKKRVLQVLILIWMAALALFAFTSNYTVLLIGMALALGSSTLLNTTMNLITPL
-16 LLTMALGCW
+16 LFATAPG
-25 LRRSAHWSDDFYRQL
+25 FFV
-40 NSFCFH
+40 NF
-46 VLLPVQLFLNVY
+46 LFFTQE
-58 AIEDL
+58 I
-63 SVLNWRL
+63 
-70 LGFIVLCIVGAAGL
+70 G
-84 GVAVAPLFAR
+84 
-94 ERAQRVVIAQ
+94 
-104 ATFRANQ
+104 
-111 VIMGIPLA
+111 
-119 SALGGQ
+119 
-125 DALIFASLVTSV
+125 TSGSQ
-137 CVPVFNMLAVLM
+137 
-149 LTAYSTDGKSI
+149 Y
-160 SWREEVRQIFRNPL
+160 
-174 ILGALAGLVTVLV
+174 ILGSHA
-187 RQLLPQVDGQ
+187 DGFAFWQ
-197 PVFSLRSGLPSIYKA
+197 HTN
-212 CSDLSKV
+212 
-219 ASPLV
+219 LV

-340 YLIGSLGGAVTM
+340 YLIGSLGGALTM

-401 VGFGKLVDMTGYA
+401 VGFGKLVDMAGYA
-414 VSIRVLPLSALAF
+414 VSIRVLPLSVLAF
-427 FIVFILFTKFCKP
+427 FIVFMLFTKFCKP